1 MRGLPGYTAGM
12 KRQPVQPRRQ
22 SQPVLLRLE
31 PDHLKLIDHAAEH
44 LGLARAAWIRSTLL
58 QAAREVVKQAEA

>member
-1 MRGLPGYTAGM
+1 MLPTM
-12 KRQPVQPRRQ
+12 SEKSPKQSRRQ

-31 PDHLKLIDHAAEH
+31 PEHLGLIDDAAEH

-58 QAAREVVKQAEA
+58 QAAREVLKRRAEG